1 MDDAYAGGVI
11 PPPDGT
17 AAPISPGPRV
27 LRGAPGAESFQSI
40 LFSSASHE
48 AAGLPPQPPDVA
60 RDLNLDQIIA
70 AVTAG
75 HDALELQPTFYAPL
89 RDPDQIAYRHEV
101 MRDLESSPVM
111 ARIRAFLAAIRAVRE
126 TLARAAKVYH
136 QRQKDRVFV
145 DAVGLYVAEVEALAR
160 DLPALPLR
168 SRGLRGFAA
177 YVADQAASS
186 AVSRLREDGDKAK
199 ALLAAIRYCV
209 AIRGDSV
216 TVRAYA
222 EEADYSEAVG
232 RTFAR
237 FRQDAV
243 KDYQVAFR
251 DDPAMNSVE
260 ERILDLLARLN
271 PEAFTFLEHYA
282 TDHRGFIDPVIDRFF
297 REIHFYV
304 LYLDYIAPLREAG
317 LSFCYPAVSAR
328 DKQIFASATFD
339 LALAAKLTP
348 EKTPVVTNDFFLRG
362 KERIFVVSGPNQGGK
377 TTFVRTIG
385 QLHHLAAI
393 GCPVPGR
400 KARLFLPDRIHTH
413 FEREETVVSLRGKL
427 QDDLIRMHDILAEA
441 TPDSLVLMNEIFS
454 STTLAD
460 AVFLATQVMERI
472 IALDCLAVCVTFMD
486 ELAALDAKVVSMTST
501 VVPDDPARRT
511 LKVIRRPA
519 DGRAYAF
526 SIAEKYRLTRA
537 WLHRRLAL

>member
-1 MDDAYAGGVI
+1 MDDAYAGGAI
-11 PPPDGT
+11 SPPSGT
-17 AAPISPGPRV
+17 VAPISLGPRT
-27 LRGAPGAESFQSI
+27 LRDSSGAEAFQSI
-40 LFSSASHE
+40 LSSSGSRE
-48 AAGLPPQPPDVA
+48 GAGVPPQPPDVA

-75 HDALELQPTFYAPL
+75 HEALDLQPFFYAPL
-89 RDPDQIAYRHEV
+89 RDPDQVAYRHEV
-101 MRDLESSPVM
+101 MRDLETPPVM
-111 ARIRAFLAAIRAVRE
+111 ARIRGFLAALRAVRE
-126 TLARAAKVYH
+126 ALARAAKLYH

-145 DAVGLYVAEVEALAR
+145 DAVSLYVTEMETLAH
-160 DLPALPLR
+160 DLAALPLR

-177 YVADQAASS
+177 YVVNHAASP
-186 AVSRLREDGDKAK
+186 AVRRLREDGEKAK

-222 EEADYSEAVG
+222 EEADYSEVVAK
-232 RTFAR
+232 TFAR
-237 FRQDAV
+237 FRQNAAT
-243 KDYQVAFR
+243 DYRVAFR

-271 PEAFTFLEHYA
+271 PEAFTFLERYA
-282 TDHRGFIDPVIDRFF
+282 TNHRGFVDPVIDQFF

-304 LYLDYIAPLREAG
+304 LYLDYIAPLREAN
-317 LSFCYPAVSAR
+317 LAFCYPAVSAR
-328 DKQIFASATFD
+328 DKQIFVSATFD
-339 LALAAKLTP
+339 LALAAKLAR
-348 EKTPVVTNDFFLRG
+348 EKIPVVTNDFFLRG

-400 KARLFLPDRIHTH
+400 KARLFLPDRIQTH

-427 QDDLIRMHDILAEA
+427 QDDLIRIHEILAQA
-441 TPDSLVLMNEIFS
+441 TPDSLILMNEIFS

-460 AVFLATQVMERI
+460 AVFLATRVMERI
-472 IALDCLAVCVTFMD
+472 IAFDCLAVCVTFMD
-486 ELAALDAKVVSMTST
+486 ELAALDPKVVSMTST
-501 VVPDDPARRT
+501 VVAEDTARRT
-511 LKVIRRPA
+511 LRVVRRPA

-526 SIAEKYRLTRA
+526 SIAEKYRLTRD
-537 WLHRRLAL
+537 WLDRRLAP

>member
-27 LRGAPGAESFQSI
+27 LRGADGVEPFQSI
-40 LFSSASHE
+40 LFSSGSHE

-75 HDALELQPTFYAPL
+75 HDALELQPFFYMPL

-101 MRDLESSPVM
+101 MRDLESPPVM
-111 ARIRAFLAAIRAVRE
+111 ARIRAFLAAVRAVRE
-126 TLARAAKVYH
+126 TLARAAKLYH

-145 DAVGLYVAEVEALAR
+145 DAVGLYVAEVEALVR

-177 YVADQAASS
+177 YVANHAASP
-186 AVSRLREDGDKAK
+186 AVRRLRDDGEKAK

-216 TVRAYA
+216 TVRGYA
-222 EEADYSEAVG
+222 EEADYSAAVG

-237 FRQDAV
+237 FRQNAV
-243 KDYQVAFR
+243 KDYRVAFR

-271 PEAFTFLEHYA
+271 PEAFTFLERYA
-282 TDHRGFIDPVIDRFF
+282 TDHRGFVDPVIDRFF

-304 LYLDYIAPLREAG
+304 LYLDYIAPLRTAG
-317 LSFCYPAVSAR
+317 LAFCYPAVSAQ

-339 LALAAKLTP
+339 LALAAKLTR
-348 EKTPVVTNDFFLRG
+348 EKAPVVTNDFFLRG

-377 TTFVRTIG
+377 TTFVRTVG

-427 QDDLIRMHDILAEA
+427 QDDLIRMHDILAQA

-460 AVFLATQVMERI
+460 AVFLARQVMERI
-472 IALDCLAVCVTFMD
+472 IELDCLAVCVTFMD
-486 ELAALDAKVVSMTST
+486 ELAALDPKVVSMTST
-501 VVPDDPARRT
+501 VVPEDPAQRT

-537 WLHRRLAL
+537 WLDRRLAP

>member
-1 MDDAYAGGVI
+1 MDDAYAGGAI
-11 PPPDGT
+11 SPPSRT
-17 AAPISPGPRV
+17 VAPISLGPRT
-27 LRGAPGAESFQSI
+27 LRDASGAEAFQSI
-40 LFSSASHE
+40 LSSSGSRE
-48 AAGLPPQPPDVA
+48 GAGVPPPPPDVA

-75 HDALELQPTFYAPL
+75 HEALDLQPFFYAPL
-89 RDPDQIAYRHEV
+89 RDPDQVAYRHEV
-101 MRDLESSPVM
+101 VRDLENPPVM
-111 ARIRAFLAAIRAVRE
+111 ARIRGFLAAIREVRE
-126 TLARAAKVYH
+126 TLARAAKLYH

-145 DAVGLYVAEVEALAR
+145 DAVGLYVTEVEALAR
-160 DLPALPLR
+160 DLTALPLR

-177 YVADQAASS
+177 YVANHAASP
-186 AVSRLREDGDKAK
+186 AVRRLREDGEKVKAS
-199 ALLAAIRYCV
+199 LAAIRYCV

-222 EEADYSEAVG
+222 EETDYSEIIA
-232 RTFAR
+232 RTFER
-237 FRQDAV
+237 FRQNAA
-243 KDYQVAFR
+243 KDYRVAFR

-271 PEAFTFLEHYA
+271 PEAFTFLERYA
-282 TDHRGFIDPVIDRFF
+282 TDHRGFVDPVIDRFF

-304 LYLDYIAPLREAG
+304 LYLDYIAPPREAG
-317 LSFCYPAVSAR
+317 LAFCYPAVSAR
-328 DKQIFASATFD
+328 DKQIFVSATFD
-339 LALAAKLTP
+339 LALAAKLAR
-348 EKTPVVTNDFFLRG
+348 EKTPVVTNDFFLRV

-385 QLHHLAAI
+385 QLHHLGAI

-400 KARLFLPDRIHTH
+400 KARLFLPDCIHTH

-427 QDDLIRMHDILAEA
+427 QDDLIRIHEILAQA
-441 TPDSLVLMNEIFS
+441 TPDSLILMNEIFS

-460 AVFLATQVMERI
+460 AVFLATRVMERI

-486 ELAALDAKVVSMTST
+486 ELAALDPKVVSMTST
-501 VVPDDPARRT
+501 VVAEDTARRT
-511 LKVIRRPA
+511 LRVVRRPA

-526 SIAEKYRLTRA
+526 SIAEKYRLTRD
-537 WLHRRLAL
+537 WLDRRLAP

>member
-1 MDDAYAGGVI
+1 MDDAYAGDSASPPSVGVVPI
-11 PPPDGT
+11 VRVRHT
-17 AAPISPGPRV
+17 AHDCAGPKT
-27 LRGAPGAESFQSI
+27 FQSI
-40 LFSSASHE
+40 LF
-48 AAGLPPQPPDVA
+48 PPGSRALVDAPSQPPDVV

-75 HDALELQPTFYAPL
+75 HEAFDLQPFFYAPL

-101 MRDLESSPVM
+101 MHDLENAAIM
-111 ARIRAFLAAIRAVRE
+111 ARIRGFLAAIRAVRE
-126 TLARAAKVYH
+126 TLARAAKLYH
-136 QRQKDRVFV
+136 RRQKDRVLV
-145 DAVGLYVAEVEALAR
+145 DAVDLYVTEMEALAR
-160 DLPALPLR
+160 DLAVLPLR
-168 SRGLRGFAA
+168 SRGFRDFAG
-177 YVADQAASS
+177 YVAGHAAS
-186 AVSRLREDGDKAK
+186 AAFRGMREDGEKAK
-199 ALLAAIRYCV
+199 ALLGSIRYCV

-222 EEADYSEAVG
+222 GEADYSEVVA
-232 RTFAR
+232 RTFER

-243 KDYQVAFR
+243 KDYRVTFR
-251 DDPAMNSVE
+251 DDPVMDSVE
-260 ERILDLLARLN
+260 ERILDRVARLN
-271 PEAFTFLEHYA
+271 PEAFDFLERYA
-282 TDHRGFIDPVIDRFF
+282 ATHREFIDPVIDRFF

-304 LYLDYIAPLREAG
+304 LYLDYVRPLREAG
-317 LSFCYPAVSAR
+317 LPFCYPAVSIR
-328 DKQIFASATFD
+328 SKQTFVRSTFD
-339 LALAAKLTP
+339 LALAAKLTR
-348 EKTPVVTNDFFLRG
+348 ENIPVVTNDLFLRG
-362 KERIFVVSGPNQGGK
+362 RERIFVVSGPNQGGK
-377 TTFVRTIG
+377 STFARTIG

-427 QDDLIRMHDILAEA
+427 QDDLIRMHDILAQA
-441 TPDSLVLMNEIFS
+441 TPDSLILMNEIFS
-454 STTLAD
+454 STTLED
-460 AVFLATQVMERI
+460 AVFLATQVMRRI

-501 VVPDDPARRT
+501 VVPEDPARRT

-537 WLHRRLAL
+537 WLDRRLAR

>member
-1 MDDAYAGGVI
+1 MDDAYAGGAISTGSGNV
-11 PPPDGT
+11 
-17 AAPISPGPRV
+17 APISLGPRTP
-27 LRGAPGAESFQSI
+27 RDAAGAGAFQSI
-40 LFSSASHE
+40 LSSSGWRE
-48 AAGLPPQPPDVA
+48 GAGVPPQPPDVA

-75 HDALELQPTFYAPL
+75 HEALDLQPFFYAPL
-89 RDPDQIAYRHEV
+89 RDPDQVAYRHEV
-101 MRDLESSPVM
+101 MRDLEYPPVM
-111 ARIRAFLAAIRAVRE
+111 ARIRGFLAAIRAVRE
-126 TLARAAKVYH
+126 TLARAAKLYH

-145 DAVGLYVAEVEALAR
+145 DAVGLYVTEMETLAR
-160 DLPALPLR
+160 DLAMLPLR

-177 YVADQAASS
+177 YVATHAASS
-186 AVSRLREDGDKAK
+186 AVRSLREDGEKAK
-199 ALLAAIRYCV
+199 ALLATMRYCV
-209 AIRGDSV
+209 TIRGDSV
-216 TVRAYA
+216 TVRDYA
-222 EEADYSEAVG
+222 GEADYSEVVG
-232 RTFAR
+232 KTFER

-243 KDYQVAFR
+243 KDYRVAFR

-271 PEAFTFLEHYA
+271 PEAFDFLERYA
-282 TDHRGFIDPVIDRFF
+282 ATHREFVDPVIDRFF

-304 LYLDYIAPLREAG
+304 LYLDHIAPLREAG
-317 LSFCYPAVSAR
+317 LPFCYPAVSIR
-328 DKQIFASATFD
+328 SKQTFVRATFD
-339 LALAAKLTP
+339 LALAAKLAR
-348 EKTPVVTNDFFLRG
+348 EKAGVVTNDFFLRG

-377 TTFVRTIG
+377 TTFVRTVG

-393 GCPVPGR
+393 GCLVPGR

-413 FEREETVVSLRGKL
+413 FEREETVISLRGKL
-427 QDDLIRMHDILAEA
+427 QDDLIRIHDILSQA
-441 TPDSLVLMNEIFS
+441 TPDSLILMNEIFS

-460 AVFLATQVMERI
+460 AVFLATRVMERI

-486 ELAALDAKVVSMTST
+486 ELAALDPKVVSMTST

-526 SIAEKYRLTRA
+526 SIAEKYRLTRG
-537 WLHRRLAL
+537 WLDRRLAP